1 MWKILPTLLIALS
14 TTGTAHAQ
22 RPEFF
27 KDHPTD
33 DQVRADGFFAKWP
46 ALAKVYNQRD
56 LDPLL
61 FPGGDACDVGQAA
74 VMGTFSESS
83 MSPDGKQLAVIT
95 AVHLQAKV
103 AKKLGMD
110 DSVSAVTVV
119 AILFDGPAKK
129 IAAFELPDGGG
140 CDRPDVG
147 MTWSADGKAIQVAS
161 KSGRPY
167 AAILDVGT
175 HSVRTEQRLADPVFS
190 PALGH
195 VAGITE
201 SDGALQID
209 DTVVWSPN
217 EKGAVVTN
225 LVWSSDVRLSFCGGK
240 PKDAAKK
247 YQADVVAGAKP
258 KLTPLGPCSSSPP
271 APVAPPAH

>member
-1 MWKILPTLLIALS
+1 MWKILPTLLIALA
-14 TTGTAHAQ
+14 TTQAAHAQ

-27 KDHPTD
+27 KDHPGP
-33 DQVRADGFFAKWP
+33 DQVHAGEFFAKWP
-46 ALAKVYNQRD
+46 ALAKVYDQRD

-74 VMGTFSESS
+74 VMGMFSEASV
-83 MSPDGKQLAVIT
+83 SPDGKQLAVIT
-95 AVHLQAKV
+95 AVHLHAQV

-147 MTWSADGKAIQVAS
+147 MTWSTDGKAIQVAS

-167 AAILDVGT
+167 AAILDART
-175 HSVRTEQRLADPVFS
+175 QSVRVEQRLADPVFS

-209 DTVVWSPN
+209 DAVVWSPN

-225 LVWSSDVRLSFCGGK
+225 LAWSSDARLTFCGGK

-247 YQADVVAGAKP
+247 YQADVAAGAKP
-258 KLTPLGPCSSSPP
+258 KVTPLGACASSPP
-271 APVAPPAH
+271 APPAH